1 MRRAVS
7 SILTLIG
14 ESGLLF
20 AFWALGTVVFAQF
33 FFRYFLNMPLGWT
46 EELARYLLTITAFLG
61 LPVVTQRGE
70 HIAIEMFS
78 DRLPAPARRWLL
90 IAGEILLIVIVAIL
104 AWQAKALAGLSSQM
118 MSSLPLP
125 KSIIYY
131 LVLVGLFLQLAASFV
146 RVAGLVRQSQAKDL
160 AS

>member
-7 SILTLIG
+7 NILTVIG
-14 ESGLLF
+14 ESGLLI

-46 EELARYLLTITAFLG
+46 EELARYLLIITAFLG
-61 LPVVTQRGE
+61 LPVVTRRGE
-70 HIAIEMFS
+70 HIAIEMLS
-78 DRLPAPARRWLL
+78 NRLPDTARRWLL
-90 IAGEILLIVIVAIL
+90 IASEISLIVIVAIL
-104 AWQAKALAGLSSQM
+104 AWQAKALADLSSQM

-131 LVLVGLFLQLAASFV
+131 LVL
-146 RVAGLVRQSQAKDL
+146 AGLVLQLFASCMRVSGLVDFNRAKDTQ
-160 AS
+160 S

>member
-1 MRRAVS
+1 MRAL
-7 SILTLIG
+7 SILLTGIG
-14 ESGLLF
+14 TGGLLL
-20 AFWALGTVVFAQF
+20 AFWALGTAVFAQF

-46 EELARYLLTITAFLG
+46 EELARYLLIITAFLG

-70 HIAIEMFS
+70 HIAIEMLS
-78 DRLPAPARRWLL
+78 EKLPAAPRRWLL
-90 IAGEILLIVIVAIL
+90 ITGEILLIVIVTIL
-104 AWQAKALAGLSSQM
+104 AWQAKALAELSSQM

-131 LVLVGLFLQLAASFV
+131 LVLVGLILQLVASFV
-146 RVAGLVRQSQAKDL
+146 RLAGLVRPNGAKDP